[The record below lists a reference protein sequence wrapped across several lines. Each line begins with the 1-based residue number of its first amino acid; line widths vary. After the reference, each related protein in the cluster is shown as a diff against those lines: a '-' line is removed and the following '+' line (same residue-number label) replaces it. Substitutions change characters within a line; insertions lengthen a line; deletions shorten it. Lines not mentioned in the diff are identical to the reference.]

1 MILFQYNEGWQII
14 QSCLDKQTNSKVPEM
29 LQVFES
35 LLCFDVWLNLSHY
48 WDTSNP
54 ENVAQETTSTQASI
68 WKFMMMCKDSI
79 SIDKEN
85 AWKYPKFHE
94 LLHIVDDISLG
105 LH

>member
-1 MILFQYNEGWQII
+1 
-14 QSCLDKQTNSKVPEM
+14 M